1 MVGKG
6 GLEPPR
12 PCGHWH
18 LKPARLPFRHLPVT
32 ATNKITTQVKH
43 RIGEVTSTTSGRNV
57 SGGPGC
63 DHSEDPA
70 LGCEPVA
77 QDFVDALICPP
88 GPTSRHTRQM
98 SVRTWWETKHL
109 PRLMDKALGNEI
121 ANEWRAITCA
131 PAEGDVVELGFGS
144 GLNAR
149 YYGPA
154 TRRVLAVEPADLAWS
169 LAQRRIDKAGLDV
182 QRIGL
187 DGAVLDL
194 DDASADTVVSTWTL
208 CTIPD
213 LSGALREVRR
223 VLRPGGTLRFTE
235 HGLSAEPPI
244 ARSQRRLQPLWGRV
258 SGGCHLTR
266 DIPALLCGAGFA
278 VTIERQ
284 EFAMPGKVSRPFSWY
299 SSGYAVRQ

>member
-1 MVGKG
+1 MTNNNPAQPVLR
-6 GLEPPR
+6 LE
-12 PCGHWH
+12 G
-18 LKPARLPFRHLPVT
+18 
-32 ATNKITTQVKH
+32 ITK
-43 RIGEVTSTTSGRNV
+43 R
-57 SGGPGC
+57 
-63 DHSEDPA
+63 
-70 LGCEPVA
+70 
-77 QDFVDALICPP
+77 
-88 GPTSRHTRQM
+88 
-98 SVRTWWETKHL
+98 
-109 PRLMDKALGNEI
+109 
-121 ANEWRAITCA
+121 
-131 PAEGDVVELGFGS
+131 FGS
-144 GLNAR
+144 LVANDAI
-149 YYGPA
+149 
-154 TRRVLAVEPADLAWS
+154 DLD
-169 LAQRRIDKAGLDV
+169 IVDV

-194 DDASADTVVSTWTL
+194 DDASADTVASTWTL

-235 HGLSAEPPI
+235 HGLSAEPSV

-299 SSGYAVRQ
+299 SSGYAVPQ